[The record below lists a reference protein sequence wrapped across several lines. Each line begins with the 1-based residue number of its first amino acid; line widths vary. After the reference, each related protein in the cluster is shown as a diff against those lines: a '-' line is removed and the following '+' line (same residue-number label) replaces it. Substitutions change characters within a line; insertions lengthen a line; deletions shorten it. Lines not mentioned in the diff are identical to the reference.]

1 MSWSLSASGHAD
13 NPGDEKA
20 LAAALGQALAGQTVS
35 YASFSG
41 SGFSGDPR
49 ELAAAAVSPD
59 PLAPQG
65 PAEGSGL

>member
-13 NPGDEKA
+13 NPDDEKA
-20 LAAALGQALAGQTVS
+20 LAAALGQSLAQAGATVS

-49 ELAAAAVSPD
+49 DLAAPAPVPD
-59 PLAPQG
+59 PGAG
-65 PAEGSGL
+65 PAEGNGL